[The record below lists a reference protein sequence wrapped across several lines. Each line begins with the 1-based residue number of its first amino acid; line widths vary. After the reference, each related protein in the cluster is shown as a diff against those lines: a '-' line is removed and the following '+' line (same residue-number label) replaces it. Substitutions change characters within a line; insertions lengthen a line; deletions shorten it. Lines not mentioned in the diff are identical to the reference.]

1 MTTMDELK
9 AEGLLGDSGFELTA
23 KGRVWLKELEMARIK
38 ASTQSLQGA
47 DFEYLYGIEGISD
60 GAQRGDDVDFLMGT
74 TGLLR

>member
-9 AEGLLGDSGFELTA
+9 AAGLLGDSGFELTA

-38 ASTQSLQGA
+38 ASTQSHAGV

-60 GAQRGDDVDFLMGT
+60 GAQRGNDEDFVMGT
-74 TGLLR
+74 TGLIR

>member
-9 AEGLLGDSGFELTA
+9 TAGLLGDSGFELTA

-38 ASTQSLQGA
+38 ASAPSPQRV

-60 GAQRGDDVDFLMGT
+60 GAARGDDEDFVMGT
-74 TGLLR
+74 TGLIR

>member
-9 AEGLLGDSGFELTA
+9 AAGLLGESSFELTT

-38 ASTQSLQGA
+38 ASTQSHPGV

-60 GAQRGDDVDFLMGT
+60 GAARGDDEDFVMGT
-74 TGLLR
+74 TGLIR